1 MSKSLSNVNI
11 NKPFT
16 QDNARTGKGE
26 NTADQASRKD
36 TSKRAS
42 AVRDS
47 IINNNN
53 SKNSTIYQE
62 LRETTN
68 SKEIP
73 DRISNDSPFLL
84 IDRDF

>member
-1 MSKSLSNVNI
+1 MKKEKIDIGLY
-11 NKPFT
+11 
-16 QDNARTGKGE
+16 
-26 NTADQASRKD
+26 QAKYFL
-36 TSKRAS
+36 
-42 AVRDS
+42 RD
-47 IINNNN
+47 IL
-53 SKNSTIYQE
+53 QE